1 MASEG
6 HRYLVARTALSFVR
20 SRFLVHRIREPL
32 AGLRSGRKPWLPF
45 GNFVAHLG
53 AWGLEQVEHG
63 LGAANKRLFD
73 SRAHDGGSD
82 NSSAKR
88 SRGNRHTAQ
97 KSRMRQSR

>member
-1 MASEG
+1 MTIAYTKPSTQRFRG
-6 HRYLVARTALSFVR
+6 VR
-20 SRFLVHRIREPL
+20 GWRIPSGGERKGETMIRDMYE
-32 AGLRSGRKPWLPF
+32 RSA
-45 GNFVAHLG
+45 NFVAHLG
-53 AWGLEQVEHG
+53 AWGLEQVGHG

-82 NSSAKR
+82 NSSAER